1 MEKKER
7 ELRSKLMKKYKSMQE
22 LQLKGQQEK
31 LRQTVE
37 SKLEPLAFVNLHF
50 IGSPESNFIN
60 HPYFLSRSK

>member
-22 LQLKGQQEK
+22 MQLKGQQEK

-37 SKLEPLAFVNLHF
+37 GKLKL
-50 IGSPESNFIN
+50 G
-60 HPYFLSRSK
+60 LSWNWDFALMHIK

>member
-22 LQLKGQQEK
+22 MQLKGQQEK

-37 SKLEPLAFVNLHF
+37 GKLK
-50 IGSPESNFIN
+50 
-60 HPYFLSRSK
+60 R

>member
-37 SKLEPLAFVNLHF
+37 SKLKSGALVNFNF
-50 IGSPESNFIN
+50 IGSP
-60 HPYFLSRSK
+60 